1 MPMVDHAVASRTN
14 IERLRQVYHQLY
26 KYRDP
31 SKIFAIIHLLN
42 FELFLIF
49 RINFLNDLEISIK
62 EAEMAS
68 GNRFFNFL

>member
-31 SKIFAIIHLLN
+31 SM
-42 FELFLIF
+42 
-49 RINFLNDLEISIK
+49 DLHSGFVLSIWH
-62 EAEMAS
+62 
-68 GNRFFNFL
+68 FYL

>member
-31 SKIFAIIHLLN
+31 SKNFVKHLLN
-42 FELFLIF
+42 FKLFLIF
-49 RINFLNDLEISIK
+49 RINFLIDLEISIK

-68 GNRFFNFL
+68 GNRFFNCL